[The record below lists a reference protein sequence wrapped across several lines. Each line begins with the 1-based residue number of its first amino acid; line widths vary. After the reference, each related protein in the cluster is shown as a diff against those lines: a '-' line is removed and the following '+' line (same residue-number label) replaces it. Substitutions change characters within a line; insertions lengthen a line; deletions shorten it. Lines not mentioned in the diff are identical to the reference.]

1 MDRFLKRAIINYLML
16 GFSITM
22 SFSSLVY
29 AVPVVPNESV
39 VKGTVMEC
47 YSISSTALNIKPEQ
61 TLYRVLVLVEDVKN
75 IKGSNFLEGKQGQ
88 SILFYTKEKLPL
100 QLIGK
105 KVEAIVKYTGDERGG
120 LFWIMDIYTLN

>member
-1 MDRFLKRAIINYLML
+1 ML

-47 YSISSTALNIKPEQ
+47 YSISSPALNIKPEQ
-61 TLYRVLVLVEDVKN
+61 TLYTVLVLIEDVKN

-100 QLIGK
+100 ELIDK